1 MHLDFAGSGPESR
14 GDLNVVRG
22 ALLATVYYAVKA
34 ILDPSIPANGGFYR
48 AISVEAPEGTIVN
61 ARPPAPVGWRTQTC
75 QRIADVVFGALAQAL
90 PDRVPA
96 AGNGANSAMVFSGVD
111 PARGGYYVYLETIGG
126 GAGGS
131 AAGDGLDGVQVHIT
145 NTSNLP
151 VECLEMEYPLV
162 VDEYALVEESGGAG
176 AHRGGMGIRRT
187 IEVLGH
193 EASFLGSLDRAR
205 LAPWGL
211 GGGKPGGRGAIVLN
225 PGAPDERALPS
236 KVWGYRLAPGS
247 RVSMLTPGAGGWGRS
262 RRRGLLTKW
271 PPTSRMA
278 SSPPSAPP
286 PITHVRSRP
295 PASMAADP
303 LLAVRGVVKRF
314 GGLRALDGVSLD
326 VRAGTVTGL
335 IGPNGAGKTTLFEV
349 VSGLVAADAGE
360 IRLGEER
367 LNGEPAHEIARRG
380 LARTFQIPRPLAR
393 LTVLE
398 NLLVYA
404 KDQPGER
411 LSGLVA
417 RRAELRRQESLIE
430 SRAREILA
438 LTDLDALR
446 HEPAGSLS
454 GGQKKLLEL
463 ARVLMARPSVVL
475 LDEPGAGVNPAL
487 MRSLVS
493 AIRALHRSGMTFLV
507 IEHDMDLVAEL
518 CDPVIVLAAGRTLAE
533 GSFAEIRRDP
543 RVLEAYLGTP
553 A

>member
-1 MHLDFAGSGPESR
+1 
-14 GDLNVVRG
+14 
-22 ALLATVYYAVKA
+22 
-34 ILDPSIPANGGFYR
+34 
-48 AISVEAPEGTIVN
+48 
-61 ARPPAPVGWRTQTC
+61 
-75 QRIADVVFGALAQAL
+75 
-90 PDRVPA
+90 
-96 AGNGANSAMVFSGVD
+96 
-111 PARGGYYVYLETIGG
+111 
-126 GAGGS
+126 
-131 AAGDGLDGVQVHIT
+131 
-145 NTSNLP
+145 
-151 VECLEMEYPLV
+151 
-162 VDEYALVEESGGAG
+162 
-176 AHRGGMGIRRT
+176 
-187 IEVLGH
+187 
-193 EASFLGSLDRAR
+193 
-205 LAPWGL
+205 
-211 GGGKPGGRGAIVLN
+211 
-225 PGAPDERALPS
+225 
-236 KVWGYRLAPGS
+236 
-247 RVSMLTPGAGGWGRS
+247 
-262 RRRGLLTKW
+262 
-271 PPTSRMA
+271 
-278 SSPPSAPP
+278 
-286 PITHVRSRP
+286 
-295 PASMAADP
+295 MAADP